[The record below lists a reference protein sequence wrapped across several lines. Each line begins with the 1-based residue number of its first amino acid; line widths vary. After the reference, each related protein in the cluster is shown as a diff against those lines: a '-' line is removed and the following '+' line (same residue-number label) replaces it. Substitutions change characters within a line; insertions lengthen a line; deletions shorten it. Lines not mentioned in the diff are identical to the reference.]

1 MLAYSL
7 YIVCNDVKHTQH
19 VFNRGSNGSNYAGR
33 ENFINYLK
41 LLKFNL
47 EAVLTA

>member
-19 VFNRGSNGSNYAGR
+19 VFNRGPMGVIMQA
-33 ENFINYLK
+33 EK
-41 LLKFNL
+41 TLLI
-47 EAVLTA
+47 T